1 MLEVVFSD
9 SAAGTMAVAIGHKGF
24 LGGATSVI
32 ISDGTVSKEEIEKF
46 QHQAEERERSDWEN
60 AIPLEGNRKD
70 IVNLPLALS
79 VGNISEAGICLER
92 ESALSLLLSIL
103 PDMASEIVTELLN
116 TSRKNYATLLEKAQN
131 GEPIRVWVGRD
142 PDDVCGLYWLLEQ
155 LRPIGFEKLDI
166 TIVELPM
173 WETRPDGCI
182 VQYNGWG
189 EVEPYHLGRM
199 ASLGKKLPTNYL
211 RSLANRWR
219 ELQQENSPLRAVI
232 NGKLVSVSE
241 TLYDTFIL
249 RELDALDDEFRESVL
264 VGQVLGKNQ
273 LGISD
278 GWIALRVEQFILLRC
293 LDCLLP
299 LLIELVDTL
308 VLYTVCRIRN
318 PVSSILSG
326 RVFISVVSLF
336 CPFLYP
342 HIGRLH
348 TLTGYGGFIY
358 GLYCAFDRISGFYIS
373 HRKPP
378 FPEDLRSN
386 QPTFF
391 ATTTSL
397 PFCAEYSQVERVM
410 SLSPYSAVTPV
421 SYKASSLHFPT

>member
-46 QHQAEERERSDWEN
+46 QHQAEERERSGWEN

-79 VGNISEAGICLER
+79 VGNISEAEICLER

-131 GEPIRVWVGRD
+131 GEPIRVWVGRE

-155 LRPIGFEKLDI
+155 LRPIGFEKLDV

-249 RELDALDDEFRESVL
+249 RELDTLDDEFKESVL

-273 LGISD
+273 LGIGD
-278 GWIALRVEQFILLRC
+278 GWIALRVEQFIKEGLLV
-293 LDCLLP
+293 P
-299 LLIELVDTL
+299 IT
-308 VLYTVCRIRN
+308 TPAPN
-318 PVSSILSG
+318 AP
-326 RVFISVVSLF
+326 
-336 CPFLYP
+336 
-342 HIGRLH
+342 
-348 TLTGYGGFIY
+348 IY
-358 GLYCAFDRISGFYIS
+358 
-373 HRKPP
+373 HRMLK
-378 FPEDLRSN
+378 
-386 QPTFF
+386 
-391 ATTTSL
+391 
-397 PFCAEYSQVERVM
+397 
-410 SLSPYSAVTPV
+410 
-421 SYKASSLHFPT
+421 KIK